1 MTEENK
7 ELARTLIEEV
17 WGKGNLGLTADL
29 LTDDFVGHVS
39 GEPTPLRGPEA
50 VRSWVAQWRAAF
62 PDVRV
67 TVEDEIAEGDKV
79 VSRITATG
87 THQHELMGMPATG
100 RSVTVAAIAIERFS
114 GGKLAEVWTMFDL
127 AGLLRQIGALP

>member
-1 MTEENK
+1 MTEKNK

-17 WGKGNLGLTADL
+17 WGKGNLDLTAGL

-39 GEPTPLRGPEA
+39 GEPAPLRGPEA

-127 AGLLRQIGALP
+127 AGLLRQIGVLP